1 MARRVIPTRP
11 LTGPVLV
18 LDAQG
23 LSLLADDDRAMMARL
38 HLALRE
44 QYLPVISAVTI
55 VEQRR
60 SGVAGQRLAFLRS
73 KLTVVAVSEQI
84 ADLAA
89 ALLDSTG
96 LTRHECVVD
105 AIVVATAAA
114 AIGPAKVITS
124 DGSHLPALCKAASA
138 GRTSSVEWVR
148 V

>member
-1 MARRVIPTRP
+1 MARRVAPARP

-44 QYLPVISAVTI
+44 QYLPVLSAVTI

-60 SGVAGQRLAFLRS
+60 SGTAGRRLAFLRS

-84 ADLAA
+84 ADFAA
-89 ALLDSTG
+89 TLLDRTG
-96 LTRHECVVD
+96 LDRHECVID
-105 AIVVATAAA
+105 AIVVATAAG
-114 AIGPAKVITS
+114 AIGPAKVVSS
-124 DGSHLPALCKAASA
+124 DGSHLPALCKVASE
-138 GRTSSVEWVR
+138 GRTSPVEWIR